1 MNEHTPDVV
10 AQHPRTAEATEAFKR
25 NAARRRVRKH
35 LADWDT
41 MPADTFD
48 DAEIAG
54 MIVAQARAVARRAG
68 ITLTGRTAL

>member
-1 MNEHTPDVV
+1 MTDNTPDVV
-10 AQHPRTAEATEAFKR
+10 ASHPRTARGTEAFKR
-25 NAARRRVRKH
+25 NAARRRVLKH

-48 DAEIAG
+48 DPEIAG
-54 MIVAQARAVARRAG
+54 AIVAQARAVARRAG